1 MINFKVGLLMR
12 LLEHGTI
19 SDKLMHVH
27 IAFSNYL
34 LTFWISYRSGSVWNL
49 HGRCLISLYL
59 SKVCLAIYSDK
70 IVVALPS

>member
-34 LTFWISYRSGSVWNL
+34 LTFWIFYRSGSVWNL
-49 HGRCLISLYL
+49 HGRC
-59 SKVCLAIYSDK
+59 
-70 IVVALPS
+70 

>member
-1 MINFKVGLLMR
+1 MLNFCKNLFIWEMINFKVGLLMR

-34 LTFWISYRSGSVWNL
+34 LTFWIFTGQDQFGTYMGDDEYHSIFL
-49 HGRCLISLYL
+49 RCG
-59 SKVCLAIYSDK
+59 
-70 IVVALPS
+70 